1 MMTLKLK
8 TLCLTTA
15 ILQASMFPLSL
26 AWAETEPREAEA
38 TPALPVASVES
49 LSVKEAI
56 APEID
61 KTSSVSLLSTPT
73 SSVNLLASAGGT
85 VTEALE
91 AEKPILI
98 DLPMVIDQVLQ
109 NNRQLLYAK
118 AKVSENKAERLRA
131 IAQFMPSVTGE
142 FSYENY
148 DGGTIFIRQEPVQV
162 KRKTYYP
169 KLVFDL
175 PIPLGGA
182 NFFQL
187 QSAKYQLQSS
197 LYGLDKTTQ
206 EQLLRGVKAYYTV
219 QASEGKIQAAK
230 QALKESEENTLYQQA
245 RMKTGVGK
253 KLDWLQ
259 AQSTQANQSLS
270 LLVAE
275 NQRFLGLADLETI
288 LAKPVLGQSEIKQ
301 EASVSQFWISET
313 LTLEQCLQEAQANRP
328 DLKEL
333 TAQLAEARADL
344 RTLKA
349 RLLPTVNLGS
359 YIGGVGPQ
367 LDNLSNVFQAGI
379 RARVDFLNQMGL
391 EGIGRIKSQKAK
403 VEQKTLELETRLAES
418 QRQTLES
425 YQRVQLLKQQ
435 RELLE
440 AKLIANQEA
449 YRIAKLRQ
457 ASQVGIYLE
466 VSQTLN
472 DLVGTQTEFVTTIM
486 QYNAAQAELLF
497 QMGQLTPAI
506 LLGLTPQNPANVQ
519 TP

>member
-1 MMTLKLK
+1 MTLKLK
-8 TLCLTTA
+8 LICLTTA
-15 ILQASMFPLSL
+15 IVQAGLLPITLV
-26 AWAETEPREAEA
+26 WAENEPSLNTEVSAVP
-38 TPALPVASVES
+38 TASVEN
-49 LSVKEAI
+49 LSIADPKPAEPEVDTTAI
-56 APEID
+56 
-61 KTSSVSLLSTPT
+61 SLLSTTDSTPT
-73 SSVNLLASAGGT
+73 NEMEG
-85 VTEALE
+85 VTET
-91 AEKPILI
+91 AEPIII
-98 DLPMVIDQVLQ
+98 DLPLVIEQVLN

-118 AKVSENKAERLRA
+118 SKVSENKAEQLRA
-131 IAQFMPSVTGE
+131 RAQFLPNITGE

-187 QSAKYQLQSS
+187 QSAKYLVQSA
-197 LYGLDKTTQ
+197 LYGVDKTTQ
-206 EQLLRGVKAYYTV
+206 EQLLKGVKAYYNV

-230 QALKESEENTLYQQA
+230 QALKESEENTLYQQS
-245 RMKTGVGK
+245 RMKAGVGK

-259 AQSTQANQSLS
+259 AQGTQANQSLN

-288 LAKPVLGQSEIKQ
+288 LAKPVLGISEIKQ
-301 EASVSQFWISET
+301 EASVPQFWIPET
-313 LTLEQCLQEAQANRP
+313 LTLEQCLKEAQTNRP

-333 TAQLAEARADL
+333 QSQLAEARADL
-344 RTLKA
+344 RTIKS
-349 RLLPTVNLGS
+349 RLVPTINLGS
-359 YIGGVGPQ
+359 YIGGVGPE
-367 LDNLSNVFQAGI
+367 LGDLSKVFQAGI
-379 RARVDFLNQMGL
+379 RARVDLLNQLGVDS
-391 EGIGRIKSQKAK
+391 IGRIRSQKARI
-403 VEQKTLELETRLAES
+403 EQKNIELETKLAES

-425 YQRVQLLKQQ
+425 YQRVQLLKHQ

-440 AKLIANQEA
+440 SKLIANQEA

-472 DLVGTQTEFVTTIM
+472 DLVATQSEFVTTMM
-486 QYNAAQAELLF
+486 QYNSAQAELLF

-506 LLGLTPQNPANVQ
+506 LLGLNPQ
-519 TP
+519 TPTNALPQLKTP